1 MSAEENHYKGKTF
14 EEQVA
19 RFLEKRGWTPT
30 LGRHFKGRVAVR
42 KHDCDIFAKKRSGG
56 WTFVAIVCFLLV
68 IARGSY
74 WLGLFSTRLPEEL
87 QELVPT
93 FQALPRWLQ
102 AVIRSLNWLTP
113 LGFLLGLIAA
123 KHRTKYLWVE
133 CKNLQES
140 IKRDLIMKLQYQF
153 RDVRKFGTWE
163 CWLVSTSRFDED
175 AIVHA
180 RAHKVTCYRVVEPG
194 RRNMALHRVES
205 KTGDV

>member
-1 MSAEENHYKGKTF
+1 MSGEESRTKGKLF
-14 EEQVA
+14 EQQVA
-19 RFLEKRGWTPT
+19 RFLEKRGWVPT
-30 LGRHFKGRVAVR
+30 LGRFFDGRIATR
-42 KHDCDIFAKKRSGG
+42 PHDCDIFAKKRSVG
-56 WTFVAIVCFLLV
+56 WSFVAVTCFLLM
-68 IARGSY
+68 AADLAY
-74 WLGLFSTRLPEEL
+74 WFLPTWLSPELREAGGLLS
-87 QELVPT
+87 
-93 FQALPRWLQ
+93 
-102 AVIRSLNWLTP
+102 WLTP
-113 LGFLLGLIAA
+113 PSFLLGLFAA
-123 KHRTKYLWVE
+123 KRSTKYVWVE

-163 CWLVSTSRFDED
+163 CWLVSTSCFDED